1 MEESLV
7 PSLSSGVVG
16 SRFVTQDEIESAK
29 ARKEEQWKA
38 AYARFELF
46 CTPFVP
52 PLKSIPFFLL
62 PDSVRNL
69 HHLSKKILMMVVLLR
84 K

>member
-1 MEESLV
+1 MV

-16 SRFVTQDEIESAK
+16 SRFITQDEIEDAK

-38 AYARFELF
+38 AYARYFRPGIIML
-46 CTPFVP
+46 CS
-52 PLKSIPFFLL
+52 SISMA
-62 PDSVRNL
+62 DSDRNPR
-69 HHLSKKILMMVVLLR
+69 HDNKRISVMVVVLQ

>member
-38 AYARFELF
+38 AYARSLCLVAKVSPTYHF
-46 CTPFVP
+46 
-52 PLKSIPFFLL
+52 I
-62 PDSVRNL
+62 
-69 HHLSKKILMMVVLLR
+69 
-84 K
+84 